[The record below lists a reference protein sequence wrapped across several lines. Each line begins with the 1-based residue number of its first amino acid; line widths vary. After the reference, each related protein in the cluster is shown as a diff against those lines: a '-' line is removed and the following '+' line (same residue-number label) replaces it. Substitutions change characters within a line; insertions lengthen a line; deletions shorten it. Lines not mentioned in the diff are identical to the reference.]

1 MTSNH
6 PLALQSQLA
15 GLAALESDV
24 RLALHALH
32 ATYPSASRPQRHD
45 ELFEVT
51 TARMLAEISEDLLVA
66 LDDHRS
72 HVAYRLQKLQQPD
85 QTTWP
90 F

>member
-1 MTSNH
+1 MIPKD
-6 PLALQSQLA
+6 PLALQCQLA
-15 GLAALESDV
+15 GLAALEAS
-24 RLALHALH
+24 LWIALRALH
-32 ATYPSASRPQRHD
+32 ATYPSAVRPQRDD

-51 TARMLAEISEDLLVA
+51 TARMLAEIAEDLLVA

-72 HVAYRLQKLQQPD
+72 HVAHRLKKLQHPD